1 MYTPVHFRASGSAP
15 LDALLRDYP
24 FAVLITWVGEAQHIS
39 HLPLLR
45 DGDRLLGHLA
55 VANPHAAELGG
66 GVSTAIFNGPHGYI
80 SPRWYGEG
88 ARPVPTWNYAVAHIS
103 GLTQRLS
110 SEETD
115 ALLERLVATYEPA
128 SLPSLSPAE
137 RQANLRAIVGF
148 SIQMDD
154 VQVKLKMS
162 QNRSSAQRASAVE
175 ALKTS
180 GRSND
185 GVLAQWMQHHV

>member
-1 MYTPVHFRASGSAP
+1 MYTPAHFRASGPAP

-24 FAVLITWVGEAQHIS
+24 FAVLITRVGEAQHIS

-55 VANPHAAELGG
+55 AANPHAAVLDDA
-66 GVSTAIFNGPHGYI
+66 VSTAIFNGPHGYI

-110 SEETD
+110 TEETD
-115 ALLERLVATYEPA
+115 ALLEQLVAAYEPA
-128 SLPSLSPAE
+128 PLPALSPAE
-137 RQANLRAIVGF
+137 RAANLRAIVGF
-148 SIQMDD
+148 SIKMDD

-162 QNRSSAQRASAVE
+162 QNRSAAQRTSAVD
-175 ALKTS
+175 ALQAS
-180 GRSND
+180 GRSD
-185 GVLAQWMQHHV
+185 DAVLAQWMQKHV